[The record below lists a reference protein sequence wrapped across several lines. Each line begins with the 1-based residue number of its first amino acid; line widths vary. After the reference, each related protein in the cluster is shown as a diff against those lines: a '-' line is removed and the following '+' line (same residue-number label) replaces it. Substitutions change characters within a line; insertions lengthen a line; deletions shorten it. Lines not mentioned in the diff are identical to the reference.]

1 MERVWYRHDQEV
13 VKAGLRRGERPDL
26 ATPLGTGVLD
36 ELLALHEELGILGA
50 VGELAV
56 MRQRAGVGNEPLLRT
71 LAALPF
77 LPGGLTE
84 WGDRGAVSGAG
95 AVAAAGL
102 EPGRDPVGGEWATSA
117 P

>member
-50 VGELAV
+50 VGELA
-56 MRQRAGVGNEPLLRT
+56 MRASVPGWQRAAAADAGGTAV
-71 LAALPF
+71 LA
-77 LPGGLTE
+77 GGLTE

-95 AVAAAGL
+95 LLLRLSWSPV
-102 EPGRDPVGGEWATSA
+102 EYRRGRMTTSA